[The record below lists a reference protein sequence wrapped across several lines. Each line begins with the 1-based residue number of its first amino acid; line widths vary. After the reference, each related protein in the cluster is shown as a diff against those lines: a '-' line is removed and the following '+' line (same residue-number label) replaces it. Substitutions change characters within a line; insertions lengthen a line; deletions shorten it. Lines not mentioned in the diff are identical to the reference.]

1 MCESDR
7 EESRRNLSLRL
18 SLKRKHANDA
28 HTLPFSF
35 LTTSLSHSL
44 SRQIS
49 VQLYFS
55 LSLLRSFLFCHHWY
69 SGQSVSPSLTSP
81 LTSPLTSRVLKTE
94 WVRESFEWFVV
105 VVVASMPLSSSE
117 CFAGDL
123 NAQRAKAWAPSLCS
137 SRFYFLHSRG
147 SSFEETKHFTLSLSL
162 SLSRG
167 LIFGH
172 SFTGSLS
179 LAVLTF
185 LVFSRKTKDEL
196 VRERGGGKERVS
208 NKKRI

>member
-1 MCESDR
+1 MVL
-7 EESRRNLSLRL
+7 LSFPLISSFTFAICL
-18 SLKRKHANDA
+18 TFLPSLLTIAYPFFPSS
-28 HTLPFSF
+28 LPFSF

-69 SGQSVSPSLTSP
+69 SGQSVSPS

-147 SSFEETKHFTLSLSL
+147 SSFEETKHFTLSLSWSHFWTLVHWL
-162 SLSRG
+162 SL
-167 LIFGH
+167 FGSTH
-172 SFTGSLS
+172 
-179 LAVLTF
+179 
-185 LVFSRKTKDEL
+185 FSRIFT
-196 VRERGGGKERVS
+196 
-208 NKKRI
+208 